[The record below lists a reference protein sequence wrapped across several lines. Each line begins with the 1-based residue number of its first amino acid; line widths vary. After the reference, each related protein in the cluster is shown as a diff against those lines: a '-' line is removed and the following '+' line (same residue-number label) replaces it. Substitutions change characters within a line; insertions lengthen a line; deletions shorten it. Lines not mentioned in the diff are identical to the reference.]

1 MAKLGYAWEHK
12 LGTRRG
18 LEATP
23 VVVDGVLYTSGVFG
37 WVYAV
42 DAATGKELWTYD
54 PEVDGQYG
62 RYACCDANNRGVA
75 VWRGHVYVGALD
87 GYLHSIDATTGK
99 RLWKVDTLPA
109 RGPKTPFTLSAAP
122 VVAGDVVIVGSAGAD
137 FAGARGDV
145 AAYVE
150 GARWLSP
157 AALLFREAV
166 VQGLMARN
174 SGLTLAGPGE
184 TADRRLTVRV
194 QRFEVDLPQTGGRPA
209 ALVRIV
215 AEASVVGR
223 DGRLLFQKQLTAEKA
238 APALRMSA
246 LSAAF
251 DEAMGAFDDQLA
263 ALVASGA

>member
-1 MAKLGYAWEHK
+1 MSRALFSLLLVAPLAAGCVTLLPKNRPAQLY
-12 LGTRRG
+12 RF
-18 LEATP
+18 EAAAPQSPTGP
-23 VVVDGVLYTSGVFG
+23 APITLTIDRVV
-37 WVYAV
+37 
-42 DAATGKELWTYD
+42 
-54 PEVDGQYG
+54 
-62 RYACCDANNRGVA
+62 
-75 VWRGHVYVGALD
+75 
-87 GYLHSIDATTGK
+87 
-99 RLWKVDTLPA
+99 LPA
-109 RGPKTPFTLSAAP
+109 AAE
-122 VVAGDVVIVGSAGAD
+122 GDGILTV
-137 FAGARGDV
+137 RGDV

-166 VQGLMARN
+166 IQGLMARN
-174 SGLTLAGPGE
+174 PGLTLAGPGE

-194 QRFEVDLPQTGGRPA
+194 QRFEVDLPQNGAKPV

-223 DGRLLFQKQLTAEKA
+223 DGRVLFQKQLTAEKA

>member
-1 MAKLGYAWEHK
+1 MSRALFSLLLVAPLAAGCVTLLPKNRPAQLY
-12 LGTRRG
+12 RF
-18 LEATP
+18 EAAAPQSPTGP
-23 VVVDGVLYTSGVFG
+23 APITLTIDRVV
-37 WVYAV
+37 
-42 DAATGKELWTYD
+42 
-54 PEVDGQYG
+54 
-62 RYACCDANNRGVA
+62 
-75 VWRGHVYVGALD
+75 
-87 GYLHSIDATTGK
+87 
-99 RLWKVDTLPA
+99 LPA
-109 RGPKTPFTLSAAP
+109 ASE
-122 VVAGDVVIVGSAGAD
+122 GDGILTV
-137 FAGARGDV
+137 RGDV

-223 DGRLLFQKQLTAEKA
+223 DGRLLFQRQLTAEKA